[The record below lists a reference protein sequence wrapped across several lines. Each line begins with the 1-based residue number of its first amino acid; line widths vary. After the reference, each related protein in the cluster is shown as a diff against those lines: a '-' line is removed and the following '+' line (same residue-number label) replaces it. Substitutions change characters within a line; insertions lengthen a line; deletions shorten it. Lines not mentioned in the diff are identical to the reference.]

1 MRQAERQMS
10 KEKIKWT
17 TEQRDSQVKERQ
29 TDNMAEKDKR
39 VRKQSIEQE
48 DMMQSKKRTKKK
60 RDLNEDEVQSTS
72 ARLVIEE
79 AK

>member
-1 MRQAERQMS
+1 MLEGRKKNLWMRQAERQMS

-48 DMMQSKKRTKKK
+48 DMMQSKKTDKEKKGFE
-60 RDLNEDEVQSTS
+60 R
-72 ARLVIEE
+72 R
-79 AK
+79 

>member
-48 DMMQSKKRTKKK
+48 DMMQSKKTDKEKK
-60 RDLNEDEVQSTS
+60 RFE
-72 ARLVIEE
+72 RR
-79 AK
+79 